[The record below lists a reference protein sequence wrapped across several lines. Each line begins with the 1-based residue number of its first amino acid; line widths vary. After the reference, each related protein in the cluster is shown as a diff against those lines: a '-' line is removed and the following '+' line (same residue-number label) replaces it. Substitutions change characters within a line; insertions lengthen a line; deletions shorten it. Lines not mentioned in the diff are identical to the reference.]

1 MPPKKQK
8 NDYNS
13 SMNSVKLQGTRLI
26 YRNLLNLHTLTT
38 NYQREIETTI
48 RSTIASKRIKY
59 LVINWSKGVKHLYL
73 ENHKTLKKETEDT
86 NRWKDYTVF
95 MDWKYIVK
103 IIKVSKVIYRS
114 HTIIIKIPKTFF
126 TELGKNLKFEWKY

>member
-1 MPPKKQK
+1 M
-8 NDYNS
+8 
-13 SMNSVKLQGTRLI
+13 
-26 YRNLLNLHTLTT
+26 
-38 NYQREIETTI
+38 
-48 RSTIASKRIKY
+48 
-59 LVINWSKGVKHLYL
+59 YL